1 MGFYSNTNTT
11 RVVRAAV
18 VTDEIWNLYKK
29 AKDEFSRGINHL
41 PSVSFY
47 PVIKVSREKNST
59 SMFLKLK
66 LIGSIAS
73 SINSDNFTYL
83 KRLLLPLEATD
94 EECRDLMEDLFEHCE
109 DSEYCNKAVIRWYL
123 ENLHAVCVAE
133 GDVNKHEHVFIL
145 DKNGEVSKIHTQLNF
160 L

>member
-41 PSVSFY
+41 PSVSSY

-59 SMFLKLK
+59 SMLLKLK
-66 LIGSIAS
+66 LIGSIAG
-73 SINSDNFTYL
+73 SINSGNLTYL
-83 KRLLLPLEATD
+83 KRLLLPLEASD
-94 EECRDLMEDLFEHCE
+94 EECRDLMKDLFEHGE

-133 GDVNKHEHVFIL
+133 GDVNKHEHIFIL
-145 DKNGEVSKIHTQLNF
+145 DKNGEVSKIHTQLN